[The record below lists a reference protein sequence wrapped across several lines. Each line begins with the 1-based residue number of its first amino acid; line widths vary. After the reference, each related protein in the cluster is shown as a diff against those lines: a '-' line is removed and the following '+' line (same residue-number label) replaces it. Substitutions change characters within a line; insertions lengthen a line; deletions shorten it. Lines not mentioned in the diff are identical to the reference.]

1 MKFVLFYHSFVSCWN
16 HGNAHFLRGIARE
29 LIKRGHSVSVWEP
42 EHGWSRTNA
51 LRDGGTAALAE
62 AAGLVPGATLQ
73 THHDEGPDLDRDL
86 DRALDRA
93 DIVVVHE
100 WNTPDLVARI
110 GRRRLQGARF
120 TLLFHDT
127 HHRALSAPQEIERLD
142 LDGYD
147 GILAFGEVLREVYAR
162 HGWGGR
168 AFTWHEAADTA
179 LFQPIPEAH
188 KSVDLVWIG
197 NWGDE
202 ERTRELAQF
211 LIKPAAKLGIATRV
225 YGVRYPDG
233 ARDALAHAGID
244 YCGWLPNHRAPHAFA
259 KAKATVH
266 VPRRPYVERMPGIPT
281 IRVFEALACGIPL
294 ISAPWR
300 DVEGLFPAGAYLS
313 VRDTLET
320 ALALR
325 RVLNDAAFARELAA
339 TGLRAI
345 RARHTCA
352 QRVDELISII
362 ETIDRPTARSTIH
375 THDSVLAS

>member
-42 EHGWSRTNA
+42 EDGWSRTNA
-51 LRDGGTAALAE
+51 LRDGGAAALAE
-62 AAGLVPGATLQ
+62 AARLVPGVTLQ
-73 THHDEGPDLDRDL
+73 TYRGDGPELDH
-86 DRALDRA
+86 ALDRA
-93 DIVVVHE
+93 DVVMVHE
-100 WNTPDLVARI
+100 WNTPGLVAGI
-110 GRRRLQGARF
+110 GQRRLQGARF
-120 TLLFHDT
+120 TLFFHDT
-127 HHRALSAPQEIERLD
+127 HHRAVTASHEIERLD

-147 GILAFGEVLREVYAR
+147 GVLAFGEILREVYAR
-162 HGWGGR
+162 RGWGEH

-179 LFQPIPEAH
+179 LFHPIPETP
-188 KSVDLVWIG
+188 KSTDLVWIG

-202 ERTRELAQF
+202 ERTHELEQF
-211 LIKPAAKLGIATRV
+211 LIKPVAKLGIAARV
-225 YGVRYPDG
+225 YGVRYPDS
-233 ARDALAHAGID
+233 ARNALARAGVH
-244 YCGWLPNHRAPHAFA
+244 YRGWLPNHLAPDAFA
-259 KAKATVH
+259 QAKATIH
-266 VPRRPYVERMPGIPT
+266 VPRRPYVETMPGIPT

-300 DVEGLFPAGAYLS
+300 DIEGLFPAGAYLS

-325 RVLNDAAFARELAA
+325 RILNDAAFARELAA

-345 RARHTCA
+345 EARHTCA
-352 QRVDELISII
+352 MRVDELISII
-362 ETIDRPTARSTIH
+362 ESINCPTAARSAMH